1 MNHEQEAAEATPS
14 FCRRLDGAV
23 MGIGKAVAWANGLLV
38 VAIILNV
45 VLRYVFDMGQ
55 VFIEELQWHLY
66 GLAVMIG
73 LSYSQVLDSPIR
85 VDILHQ
91 RFSRR
96 TKAKWEIFGIL
107 VFLLPWVVILFL
119 QGIDFWS
126 ESWRVNEHSD
136 SPLGLPFRWL
146 IKAVIPIS
154 FALLG
159 LATISRLISS
169 LAVIFSDRKVQ
180 HGN

>member
-1 MNHEQEAAEATPS
+1 MNHENESPPVI
-14 FCRRLDGAV
+14 CRRLDGAV
-23 MGIGKAVAWANGLLV
+23 KGIGKVVAWANGMLV

-55 VFIEELQWHLY
+55 VFLEELQWHLY
-66 GLAVMIG
+66 AVAVMIG
-73 LSYSQVLDSPIR
+73 LSYSQVVDSPIR

-91 RFSRR
+91 HFSRR

-107 VFLLPWVVILFL
+107 VFLLPWVVILFM
-119 QGIDFWS
+119 QGLDFWS

-136 SPLGLPFRWL
+136 SPLGLPFRWI

-159 LATISRLISS
+159 LAAVSRLISS
-169 LAVIFSDRKVQ
+169 LTVIFSERKVR

>member
-1 MNHEQEAAEATPS
+1 MSEPQEKIPAI
-14 FCRRLDGAV
+14 CRSLDGV
-23 MGIGKAVAWANGLLV
+23 VLGIGKVVAWANGLLV
-38 VAIILNV
+38 LAIIINV
-45 VLRYVFDMGQ
+45 ILRYVFAMGQ
-55 VFIEELQWHLY
+55 VFLEELQWQLY
-66 GLAVMIG
+66 AVAVMIG
-73 LSYSQVLDSPIR
+73 LSYSQVVDSPIR

-107 VFLLPWVVILFL
+107 VFLLPWIIILLL
-119 QGIDFWS
+119 QGLDFWN

-136 SPLGLPFRWL
+136 SPLGLPFRWI

-154 FALLG
+154 FTLLG
-159 LATISRLISS
+159 LATVSRLVSS
-169 LAVIFSDRKVQ
+169 FAVIFGERKVR

>member
-1 MNHEQEAAEATPS
+1 MNHENESAPV
-14 FCRRLDGAV
+14 FCRRLDDAV
-23 MGIGKAVAWANGLLV
+23 KGIGKVVAWANGLLV

-55 VFIEELQWHLY
+55 VFLEELQWHLY

-73 LSYSQVLDSPIR
+73 LSYSQVIDSPIR
-85 VDILHQ
+85 VDILYQ

-107 VFLLPWVVILFL
+107 VFLLPWIIILFL

-126 ESWRVNEHSD
+126 ESWRVNEQSD
-136 SPLGLPFRWL
+136 SPLGLPFRWA
-146 IKAVIPIS
+146 IKAAIPIS
-154 FALLG
+154 FGLLG
-159 LATISRLISS
+159 VATVSRLLSC
-169 LAVIFSDRKVQ
+169 LALIFKERKVRRD
-180 HGN
+180 N

>member
-1 MNHEQEAAEATPS
+1 MTSEANNPPAIS
-14 FCRRLDGAV
+14 RKLDAFV
-23 MGIGKAVAWANGLLV
+23 VRVGKVAAWSNCLLV

-45 VLRYVFDMGQ
+45 VLRYVFGKGQ
-55 VFIEELQWHLY
+55 VWLEEMQWHLY
-66 GLAVMIG
+66 ALAVMIG
-73 LSYSQVLDSPIR
+73 LSYSHAVNSPIR

-96 TKAKWEIFGIL
+96 TKAFWEIVGMML
-107 VFLLPWVVILFL
+107 FLLPWIVVLFWM
-119 QGIDFWS
+119 GIDFWT
-126 ESWRVNEHSD
+126 ESWRVNEGSD
-136 SPLGLPFRWL
+136 SPLGLPWRWL

-159 LATISRLISS
+159 MATISRFISS
-169 LAVIFSDRKVQ
+169 LATLLGRTEAR